1 LDKKLK
7 RKIIIL
13 GLTALLSMAVVGC
26 SATKNENLKKS
37 IDGASSQLN
46 KINNEEIKGLTY
58 EQAQDLMKKI
68 NSELSEFK
76 PQLTPDNQTI
86 ILNLATREVSDKI
99 EQEYIMINTV
109 ADKKNYTIQIEG
121 NIFKDEDGNVAK
133 NDASVYALYDL
144 LTATKNINN
153 ISLSKCMDVLN
164 NSEINNENLNKT
176 LKSFDNVDFDFTKK
190 EIHFKLEKVY
200 KRIESVSK
208 NRKITYEDY
217 KKERTTLK
225 ESLKKYTE
233 DFAKANN
240 LKTMIS
246 EKTSEKNNIN
256 SFGIKNDNNLAQSII
271 LTTDISSLNSKTITN
286 MYEFKVPSNNGDP
299 KSLQLS
305 KDFLVGAIRII
316 NSTTNSDI
324 NYGKIE
330 DVIKSNNI
338 RTKYLDKNSNFET
351 VFEYSGSLERSLNNN
366 NYRLT
371 EKLEI

>member
-46 KINNEEIKGLTY
+46 KIDNEEIKGLTY

-164 NSEINNENLNKT
+164 NSEIDNENLNKA

-240 LKTMIS
+240 LKTVIS

-256 SFGIKNDNNLAQSII
+256 SFGVKNDNNLEQSIT
-271 LTTDISSLNSKTITN
+271 LSTDISSLNSKTITN

>member
-1 LDKKLK
+1 MK

-133 NDASVYALYDL
+133 NDASVQALYDL

-233 DFAKANN
+233 DFAKVNN

-256 SFGIKNDNNLAQSII
+256 SFGIKNDNNLAQSIT